1 MSRKNIFQKMQE
13 IHNYDKEILRIESL
27 LNKDKCIAIKYT
39 DLRQI
44 RYHYY
49 NIQSFVDKYL
59 FLEWKNRGN
68 YISCNEMRND
78 LQINRLVYYC
88 ESGIDV
94 AIEDLFDYLE
104 YVANILNLIKICKW
118 DNENNVIDKQICK
131 AIINNIKNILETL
144 NYEIYKIDDQKII
157 VVEKNPAATAV
168 AEIMDEN
175 IAYKVIQYNH
185 YLLKGDIE
193 AKKRILLVLGNKL
206 EPQRSQLKSLNNKLE
221 TNIFFMLNNMN
232 LRHNNCDINDEKR
245 YKNFVAEM
253 SKDKLEN
260 YYDELYQMI
269 LLAFLLIDNIN
280 RTKEIENLKIK
291 IGGQQ

>member
-88 ESGIDV
+88 KSGIDV

-104 YVANILNLIKICKW
+104 YVANILNLIKNCKW

-280 RTKEIENLKIK
+280 RTKDIENLKIK

>member
-104 YVANILNLIKICKW
+104 YVANILNLIKNCKW

-280 RTKEIENLKIK
+280 RTKKIENLKIK

>member
-1 MSRKNIFQKMQE
+1 MSRKNIFQKLQE

-104 YVANILNLIKICKW
+104 YVANILNLIKNCKW

-206 EPQRSQLKSLNNKLE
+206 EPQRNQLKSLNNKLE

>member
-104 YVANILNLIKICKW
+104 YVANILNLIKNCKW

-175 IAYKVIQYNH
+175 IAYEVIQYNH

-280 RTKEIENLKIK
+280 RTKKIENLKIK

>member
-104 YVANILNLIKICKW
+104 YVANILNLIKNCKW

-206 EPQRSQLKSLNNKLE
+206 EPRRSQLKSLNNKLE

>member
-104 YVANILNLIKICKW
+104 YVANILNLIKNCKW

-175 IAYKVIQYNH
+175 IAYEVIQYNH

>member
-44 RYHYY
+44 RYYYY

-68 YISCNEMRND
+68 YISCNEMRED

-88 ESGIDV
+88 ETGINV

-104 YVANILNLIKICKW
+104 YVANILNLIANYKW
-118 DNENNVIDKQICK
+118 DDISNIIDTKIYDT
-131 AIINNIKNILETL
+131 IINNIRNVLETL

-168 AEIMDEN
+168 AEIVEEYIADE
-175 IAYKVIQYNH
+175 VIQYNH
-185 YLLKGDIE
+185 YLLKGDME
-193 AKKRILLVLGNKL
+193 TKKKILLSLGAKL
-206 EPQRSQLKSLNNKLE
+206 EPQRNNLKEVNKNLE
-221 TNIFFMLNNMN
+221 SNIFFMLNNLN
-232 LRHNNCDINDEKR
+232 IRHNNCDVSNEKN
-245 YKNFVAEM
+245 YKKYIANM
-253 SKDKLEN
+253 SKEILEE

-269 LLAFLLIDNIN
+269 LLAFLLIDNVDRMKKID
-280 RTKEIENLKIK
+280 ELKAK
-291 IGGQQ
+291 IGGK

>member
-39 DLRQI
+39 DLRQK
-44 RYHYY
+44 RYYYY

-68 YISCNEMRND
+68 YISCNEMRED

-88 ESGIDV
+88 KTGINV

-104 YVANILNLIKICKW
+104 YVANILNLIANYKW
-118 DNENNVIDKQICK
+118 DDISNIIDTKIYD
-131 AIINNIKNILETL
+131 AIINNIRNVLETL

-168 AEIMDEN
+168 AEIVEEYIADE
-175 IAYKVIQYNH
+175 VIQYNH
-185 YLLKGDIE
+185 YLLKGDME
-193 AKKRILLVLGNKL
+193 TKKKILLSLGAKL
-206 EPQRSQLKSLNNKLE
+206 EPQRNNLKEVNKNLE
-221 TNIFFMLNNMN
+221 SNIFFMLNNLN
-232 LRHNNCDINDEKR
+232 IRHNNCDVSNEKN
-245 YKNFVAEM
+245 YKKYIANM
-253 SKDKLEN
+253 SKEILEE

-269 LLAFLLIDNIN
+269 LLAFLLIDNVDRMKKID
-280 RTKEIENLKIK
+280 ELKAK
-291 IGGQQ
+291 IGGK

>member
-1 MSRKNIFQKMQE
+1 MQE

-44 RYHYY
+44 RYYYY

-68 YISCNEMRND
+68 YISCNEMRED

-88 ESGIDV
+88 ETGINV

-104 YVANILNLIKICKW
+104 YVANILNLIANYKW
-118 DNENNVIDKQICK
+118 DDISNIIDTKIYD
-131 AIINNIKNILETL
+131 AIINNIRNVLETL

-168 AEIMDEN
+168 AEIVEEYIADE
-175 IAYKVIQYNH
+175 VIQYNH
-185 YLLKGDIE
+185 YLLKGDME
-193 AKKRILLVLGNKL
+193 TKKKILLSLGAKL
-206 EPQRSQLKSLNNKLE
+206 EPQRNNLKEVNKNLE
-221 TNIFFMLNNMN
+221 SNIFFMLNNLN
-232 LRHNNCDINDEKR
+232 IRHNNCDVSNEKN
-245 YKNFVAEM
+245 YKKYIANM
-253 SKDKLEN
+253 SKEILEE

-269 LLAFLLIDNIN
+269 LLAFLLIDNVDRMKKID
-280 RTKEIENLKIK
+280 ELKAK
-291 IGGQQ
+291 IGGK

>member
-104 YVANILNLIKICKW
+104 YVANILNLIKNCKW

-131 AIINNIKNILETL
+131 AIINNIKNILE
-144 NYEIYKIDDQKII
+144 II
-157 VVEKNPAATAV
+157 
-168 AEIMDEN
+168 
-175 IAYKVIQYNH
+175 
-185 YLLKGDIE
+185 DIE
-193 AKKRILLVLGNKL
+193 VKKW
-206 EPQRSQLKSLNNKLE
+206 
-221 TNIFFMLNNMN
+221 
-232 LRHNNCDINDEKR
+232 D
-245 YKNFVAEM
+245 
-253 SKDKLEN
+253 
-260 YYDELYQMI
+260 
-269 LLAFLLIDNIN
+269 
-280 RTKEIENLKIK
+280 
-291 IGGQQ
+291 

>member
-44 RYHYY
+44 RYYYY

-68 YISCNEMRND
+68 YISCNEMRED

-88 ESGIDV
+88 ETGINV

-104 YVANILNLIKICKW
+104 YVANILNLIANYKW
-118 DNENNVIDKQICK
+118 DDISNIIDTKIYD
-131 AIINNIKNILETL
+131 AIINNIRNVLETL

-168 AEIMDEN
+168 AEIVEEYIADE
-175 IAYKVIQYNH
+175 VIQYNH
-185 YLLKGDIE
+185 YLLKGDME
-193 AKKRILLVLGNKL
+193 TKKKILLSLGAKL
-206 EPQRSQLKSLNNKLE
+206 EPQRNNLKEVNKNLE
-221 TNIFFMLNNMN
+221 SNIFFMLNNLN
-232 LRHNNCDINDEKR
+232 IRHNNCDVSNEKN
-245 YKNFVAEM
+245 YKKYIANM
-253 SKDKLEN
+253 SKEILEE

-269 LLAFLLIDNIN
+269 LLAFLLIDNVDRMKKID
-280 RTKEIENLKIK
+280 ELKAK
-291 IGGQQ
+291 IGGK